1 MAHILLITVAYLVLV
16 AAFLSG
22 LLRVFGASFKITD
35 ALLAALL
42 ASLISLI
49 PTVGPAISVLGIA
62 LVVYW
67 RCTEISLVLVL
78 VASGVSRL
86 AAGILVAKLL
96 MN

>member
-1 MAHILLITVAYLVLV
+1 MAHILLVTVAYLVLV

-22 LLRVFGASFKITD
+22 LLRVFGASFKFTD

-62 LVVYW
+62 AVVYW
-67 RCTEISLVLVL
+67 RCSEISLFFVLLASALARFAAGVLVL
-78 VASGVSRL
+78 
-86 AAGILVAKLL
+86 KLL
-96 MN
+96 